1 MTVKSTVSFVK
12 SLPAGAT
19 IGYGRTYTLSRPS
32 VIATVPVGYADGVN
46 RRLSNVGYMLVGGGR
61 APIVGRVCM
70 DQVMLDVTDLP
81 PVKVG
86 DEVTVFGGKDLPD
99 GTGCAVGRYY
109 LLRAGLQR
117 QSADAA
123 PVMCA
128 TKSES
133 ALKTLSLIYGCF
145 WLRPG
150 SRFFICKGCKS
161 RRALFLFRPLRRQ
174 YATIII

>member
-1 MTVKSTVSFVK
+1 MDMVRQGITLYGLHPAHMSDCYKDFEPVMTVKSTVSFVK

-46 RRLSNVGYMLVGGGR
+46 RRLSNVGYMLVVGGR

-86 DEVTVFGGKDLPD
+86 DEVTVFGGKDLPMELVAQWA
-99 GTGCAVGRYY
+99 GTICYELVCSVSPRMPRRYV
-109 LLRAGLQR
+109 RNE
-117 QSADAA
+117 
-123 PVMCA
+123 
-128 TKSES
+128 K
-133 ALKTLSLIYGCF
+133 
-145 WLRPG
+145 
-150 SRFFICKGCKS
+150 
-161 RRALFLFRPLRRQ
+161 
-174 YATIII
+174 

>member
-86 DEVTVFGGKDLPD
+86 DEVTVSAAKICRWNWLHSGQVLSA
-99 GTGCAVGRYY
+99 TSWSAASVRGC
-109 LLRAGLQR
+109 RA
-117 QSADAA
+117 
-123 PVMCA
+123 VMCA

-150 SRFFICKGCKS
+150 SRF
-161 RRALFLFRPLRRQ
+161 LFAKAVKAGGRYFYLGRCGGNMLQ
-174 YATIII
+174 